1 MPRWAAS
8 ACAGLALAAL
18 AGCASDP
25 FQGARTWK
33 IESCA
38 QSIDPT
44 LRFTTPGAIVEVP
57 RSACAAV
64 VRAAAK
70 IELVAKFQA
79 EQLWIADPEFPNAAA
94 TTNSA
99 QRPIIIVTVGL
110 LQALGDDEAA
120 WAALLGH
127 EVAHHVKNHRAGR
140 ESARTQAWVAGQAV
154 GNLIG
159 AFVPGVGGL
168 VAANVANFAASSAV
182 YGSYTRPQEAEA
194 DKQGLDWM
202 VAAGYDPRGME
213 RLIAALSKSGG
224 AMPGFLST
232 HPGADDR
239 AQMVRTYIEKNRG
252 ENR

>member
-1 MPRWAAS
+1 LPRWAAS
-8 ACAGLALAAL
+8 AVTALALAAL

-25 FQGARTWK
+25 FKNARTWK
-33 IESCA
+33 IEYCA
-38 QSIDPT
+38 QSVSPT
-44 LRFTTPGAIVEVP
+44 LRFTTPGGTAEVQ

-70 IELVAKFQA
+70 IEVVSKFQP
-79 EQLWIADPEFPNAAA
+79 EQIWIADPEIANAAA

-99 QRPIIIVTVGL
+99 QRPIIVVTVGL

-127 EVAHHVKNHRAGR
+127 EVAHHVKHHSAGR
-140 ESARTQAWVAGQAV
+140 ESARTQAWAAGQAV
-154 GNLIG
+154 GYLIG

-168 VAANVANFAASSAV
+168 VAANAANFAASGFV
-182 YGSYTRPQEAEA
+182 YGSYTRPQETEA
-194 DKQGLDWM
+194 DKQGLEWM

-213 RLIAALSKSGG
+213 RLITALSKSGSG
-224 AMPGFLST
+224 LPGFLST

-239 AQMVRTYIEKNRG
+239 AQMVRDYIQKSPP